1 MSEAAVK
8 QKSAGAGRE
17 KIILIVMFAAYAVL
31 TLIGALN
38 HELWFDEAQAWNI
51 ARDNDIPGIIAQMA
65 HEGHPFLWFFL
76 LHIFAVLGC
85 TADILPI
92 ISWVITSA
100 AVALILWKAP
110 FKPLMKGVIVF
121 SGGFL
126 FYWSV
131 TSRPYCLSILFMV
144 LLAMAYSKR
153 QERPVIFGLLVG
165 LLANTHIMM
174 CGLVGMI
181 GIYMIIDLF
190 KLWKSSPM
198 KENIL
203 RLAGLAV
210 AGIGVLALIIPL
222 LGSFGSVNVGNERAL
237 DPKMIAELTYMSLAD
252 SSCHMIFDSR
262 MNILP
267 STLSYLVIILFGAVF
282 ILMTI
287 LLRHYRRAFFMQL
300 LFAVFY
306 VITSEILWI
315 SLPVRAFIYLF
326 GFVFCYW
333 IAQSE
338 QPVFRTPKPLGEDLS
353 KPLRASVEWL
363 RRADGNFK
371 RSYLTLLFVYYAATI
386 PAGACVLFA
395 DYTQDYSQS
404 KRTADFIRE
413 NLPEDS
419 VIVVTTEIFSEYTA
433 YLPGVKFYS
442 INYNEFVSYMFQT
455 KPEKAEYVKDTED
468 IDFRRVYDDLKDYEH
483 VYILD
488 FAEVPVHGSYEPLY
502 SSEGCL
508 LGSGNP
514 SDEKVS
520 IFPYDVEIEAKPYF
534 EREISD

>member
-8 QKSAGAGRE
+8 QKSAGASRE

-38 HELWFDEAQAWNI
+38 HEIWFDEAQAWNI
-51 ARDNDIPGIIAQMA
+51 ARDNDIPGIIAQMRY
-65 HEGHPFLWFFL
+65 EGHPFLWFFL
-76 LHIFAVLGC
+76 LHFFAVLGC
-85 TADILPI
+85 SADILPI
-92 ISWVITSA
+92 ISWVITSTA
-100 AVALILWKAP
+100 AGLILWKAP
-110 FKPLMKGVIVF
+110 FKPLMKGIIIF

-131 TSRPYCLSILFMV
+131 TSRPYCLTILFMV
-144 LLAMAYSKR
+144 LLAMAYPKR

-174 CGLVGMI
+174 CGLVGML

-198 KENIL
+198 KNNIL
-203 RLAGLAV
+203 RLVGLAI

-222 LGSFGSVNVGNERAL
+222 LGSFSSVNVGNERAL
-237 DPKMIAELTYMSLAD
+237 NLKMIAELIYNSPAD
-252 SSCHMIFDSR
+252 TSCHMIFDSR

-267 STLSYLVIILFGAVF
+267 SFFSYLIINLFGAVF
-282 ILMTI
+282 ILMMI
-287 LLRHYRRAFFMQL
+287 LLRHYRRPFFMQL
-300 LFAVFY
+300 LFSVFY
-306 VITSEILWI
+306 VITCEILWV
-315 SLPVRAFIYLF
+315 SQPTRAFIYLF

-338 QPVFRTPKPLGEDLS
+338 QPIFRTPKHLGENLS
-353 KPLRASVEWL
+353 KPFRTFLEWL
-363 RRADGNFK
+363 RMTDGNFK
-371 RSYLTLLFVYYAATI
+371 RSFLALLFVYYAATI
-386 PAGACVLFA
+386 PAGTCMLFA
-395 DYTQDYSQS
+395 DYTQDFSQS
-404 KRTADFIRE
+404 KKAAEFIRE
-413 NLPEDS
+413 SLPEDS
-419 VIVVTTEIFSEYTA
+419 VIVVTVEWFSGYTA

-442 INYNEFVSYMFQT
+442 INYNEFVSYRFQT
-455 KPEKAEYVKDTED
+455 KPEKPKSVKETED
-468 IDFRRVYDDLKDYEH
+468 IDFRKVYDDLKDYEH

-488 FAEVPVHGSYEPLY
+488 FAKNPVHGCYEPVY

-508 LGSGNP
+508 FGSCTSGDKN
-514 SDEKVS
+514 VS

-534 EREISD
+534 EREISN